1 MEQDDVLQAARL
13 VVVEESPDLDFDH
26 LAVTALKWTWGI
38 LNYHSARAL
47 LDMGDAIT
55 DAHIAPFLPQ
65 PSFIL
70 LILNSCV
77 QVLSGSA
84 FVAPTADTI
93 VNYIPHSK
101 ALVLYLN

>member
-1 MEQDDVLQAARL
+1 MTYLRARKL
-13 VVVEESPDLDFDH
+13 C
-26 LAVTALKWTWGI
+26 
-38 LNYHSARAL
+38 L
-47 LDMGDAIT
+47 LSVFGYENVS
-55 DAHIAPFLPQ
+55 
-65 PSFIL
+65 SFIL

-101 ALVLYLN
+101 ALVLYLYYSITPPSSYGIM

>member
-26 LAVTALKWTWGI
+26 LAVTALKWTRGI

-65 PSFIL
+65 P
-70 LILNSCV
+70 
-77 QVLSGSA
+77 QPTSGVDIDMTMSGIED
-84 FVAPTADTI
+84 VGVDMTAASQ
-93 VNYIPHSK
+93 P
-101 ALVLYLN
+101 